1 MEKPN
6 ARRIPIRFVE
16 HHEEAPAEYPVRP
29 RETDREHEAKG
40 SSEPEAQELS
50 ATIREIGREVLD
62 AHRPEAAPAPE
73 DEITRL
79 RQEREARY
87 ERLLRLAA
95 EFENYRKRIERE
107 RERMREEA
115 LVEVLTEFLPIV
127 DDFERALEAAR
138 WLRDLDGVLQGL
150 TVIHRRLL
158 ELLARF
164 NVRPM
169 ETLGRPFDP
178 TRHEAFAVEPTDE
191 YEENTIIDEYQRGY
205 MMGDRLLRPARVKV
219 AARPTSKRA

>member
-1 MEKPN
+1 MKEPG
-6 ARRIPIRFVE
+6 
-16 HHEEAPAEYPVRP
+16 EAPPS
-29 RETDREHEAKG
+29 G
-40 SSEPEAQELS
+40 
-50 ATIREIGREVLD
+50 
-62 AHRPEAAPAPE
+62 
-73 DEITRL
+73 RL
-79 RQEREARY
+79 RRGAALGGTIARQS
-87 ERLLRLAA
+87 LRLAGA
-95 EFENYRKRIERE
+95 RVGALGRGR
-107 RERMREEA
+107 RAQEEA
-115 LVEVLTEFLPIV
+115 LAEVLTEFLPIV

-219 AARPTSKRA
+219 AVRPTSKRA